1 MFNFGDNVD
10 RDTVDRV
17 ERAGDSRDEHLDYVD
32 RDTVGKVERAGDS
45 RDEHLDCVDRDT
57 VGKVERAGDGQLLTN
72 RRQSR
77 QWTFSRFWQLSP
89 LSPVCAGLCTTK
101 SIAPVL
107 HYCSA
112 GGKYVV
118 SVCGCVCLST

>member
-45 RDEHLDCVDRDT
+45 RDEHLDYVDRDT
-57 VGKVERAGDGQLLTN
+57 VT
-72 RRQSR
+72 
-77 QWTFSRFWQLSP
+77 P
-89 LSPVCAGLCTTK
+89 LPPVGH
-101 SIAPVL
+101 I
-107 HYCSA
+107 
-112 GGKYVV
+112 
-118 SVCGCVCLST
+118 